1 MNATK
6 LKSEV
11 ASYRLKLRN
20 KPANSSLAAQAGLSM
35 SDLIDIFVEAISS
48 LERRIDAIDPDNGL
62 KAISLS
68 NSQPCCERHPVKFLR
83 QYASSAWKAFRKLS
97 SECRPAARE
106 ISTFPG
112 AILI

>member
-1 MNATK
+1 
-6 LKSEV
+6 
-11 ASYRLKLRN
+11 
-20 KPANSSLAAQAGLSM
+20 M
-35 SDLIDIFVEAISS
+35 SDLIDILVEAISS

-83 QYASSAWKAFRKLS
+83 QYTSSAWKAFRKLS
-97 SECRPAARE
+97 SECRLAARE